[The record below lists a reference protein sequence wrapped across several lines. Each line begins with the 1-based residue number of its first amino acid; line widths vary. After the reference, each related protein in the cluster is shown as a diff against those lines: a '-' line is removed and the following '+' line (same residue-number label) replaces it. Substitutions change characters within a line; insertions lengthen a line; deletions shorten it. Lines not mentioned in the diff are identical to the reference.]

1 MEEIFEKLEE
11 WETDDEFR
19 EIAEN
24 ILNRRLTTE
33 ELDGVENEDDDI
45 VENLTREIFQTIE
58 EDIPEDEREEFY
70 DNHIDYLEYSKY
82 DDEKLKRIGNLTGR
96 NRVNARG
103 IIASIK
109 DVDSQIRLISFQIQK
124 KIKKL

>member
-11 WETDDEFR
+11 WETVDEFR

-82 DDEKLKRIGNLTGR
+82 DDEKLKRIG
-96 NRVNARG
+96 
-103 IIASIK
+103 
-109 DVDSQIRLISFQIQK
+109 
-124 KIKKL
+124 

>member
-11 WETDDEFR
+11 WETVDEFR

-109 DVDSQIRLISFQIQK
+109 DVDSQIRLISFQRQK

>member
-11 WETDDEFR
+11 WETVDEFR

-24 ILNRRLTTE
+24 ILNRRLTIE

-82 DDEKLKRIGNLTGR
+82 DDEKLKRIG
-96 NRVNARG
+96 
-103 IIASIK
+103 
-109 DVDSQIRLISFQIQK
+109 
-124 KIKKL
+124 

>member
-11 WETDDEFR
+11 WETVDEFR

-82 DDEKLKRIGNLTGR
+82 DNEKLKRIGNLTGR

>member
-11 WETDDEFR
+11 WETVDEFR

-70 DNHIDYLEYSKY
+70 DNHIDYLEYSK
-82 DDEKLKRIGNLTGR
+82 
-96 NRVNARG
+96 
-103 IIASIK
+103 
-109 DVDSQIRLISFQIQK
+109 
-124 KIKKL
+124 

>member
-11 WETDDEFR
+11 WETVDEFR